1 MDWPTSSECHRL
13 LRTDQS
19 KHMKLPNRT
28 KSRTR
33 FLLHM
38 EASTWPNAGSS
49 STPPATR
56 TPFMGPCTR
65 CSSCRGSDG
74 LRQPLQKHCEKQP
87 TSWTKLEQ
95 RGDRLVLYNKK
106 QLSLTAARGNGMAA
120 RVHWA
125 PAHSCIPLHLPDLK
139 GKDALHQTDGASSSS
154 TFTMSKAQRR
164 LNTHTLPESPR
175 RLGQLTIPRLG
186 LQSRGRPLPSILA
199 ALFCVFCLLSYFVG
213 PVEPCPF

>member
-1 MDWPTSSECHRL
+1 MDLPTSSECHRL

-19 KHMKLPNRT
+19 KRMKLPNRT
-28 KSRTR
+28 KSRTC
-33 FLLHM
+33 FFVHM
-38 EASTWPNAGSS
+38 EAWTWPNAGSS

-65 CSSCRGSDG
+65 CSW
-74 LRQPLQKHCEKQP
+74 LRQPLQKHCGKQP
-87 TSWTKLEQ
+87 TSWTKLKQ

-106 QLSLTAARGNGMAA
+106 QLSLTAAGGNGMAA

-164 LNTHTLPESPR
+164 LNTHKLPESPG
-175 RLGQLTIPRLG
+175 RLGQFAIPRLG
-186 LQSRGRPLPSILA
+186 LQSRACPLPSIL
-199 ALFCVFCLLSYFVG
+199 LYVLSSVFLII
-213 PVEPCPF
+213 